1 MRETTPFSD
10 FPSDGGLSASARLTL
25 AFELDRDQSEGD
37 PDPLAVVRDAK
48 LVLGRVLGA
57 TCAQPYIFI
66 SSVA

>member
-1 MRETTPFSD
+1 
-10 FPSDGGLSASARLTL
+10 ARLTL
-25 AFELDRDQSEGD
+25 AFELDRDQSERD